1 MRFFLL
7 ISTQRVEFFSS
18 MSFMEAHLVTPQ
30 ENVVLL
36 LHGLAGSSLEVARLA
51 QLLQQSGLAVL
62 TPNIPGFAYGTPESD
77 WQSWV
82 GIVRD
87 HVQLLKSQ
95 YTTVSMV
102 GVSMGATLAMEVATH
117 EDIGALVLLSV
128 ALGYDGWAVPWY
140 RFLLPVA
147 RFIPFHERYRHTEG
161 EPYGIK
167 NPEIRAVIK
176 KMLLDKRQSEVGGE
190 SISLRQLLEGD
201 ALIKHVRR
209 RVDLLSD
216 PLLIIHPIE
225 DEAVHPR
232 HAQYVYDH
240 ASSSEKE
247 LIFLGDCYHM
257 ITVDNERDTVFYETD
272 MFIKRSINAKLARPV
287 FDIPQQMSRS
297 LGRFAK
303 RAEIKV

>member
-1 MRFFLL
+1 M
-7 ISTQRVEFFSS
+7 
-18 MSFMEAHLVTPQ
+18 VTPQ

-51 QLLQQSGLAVL
+51 QLLQQSGLSVS
-62 TPNIPGFAYGTPESD
+62 TPDIPGFAYGTPESD

-82 GIVRD
+82 QFVRE
-87 HVQLLKSQ
+87 QMRALESQ
-95 YTTVSMV
+95 YVTVSVV
-102 GVSMGATLAMEVATH
+102 GVSMGATLAMEIASH
-117 EDIGALVLLSV
+117 EEVNALVLLSV
-128 ALGYDGWAVPWY
+128 ALAYDGWAAPWY

-147 RFIPFHERYRHTEG
+147 RYIPFHQRFRHTEG

-190 SISLRQLLEGD
+190 SISLQQLLEGD

-216 PLLIIHPIE
+216 PVLILHAVE

-240 ASSSEKE
+240 ASSSDKE
-247 LIFLGDCYHM
+247 LIYLGDCYHM

-272 MFIKRSINAKLARPV
+272 LFIKRCINAKLARPV
-287 FDIPQQMSRS
+287 FDVPQQISRS
-297 LGRFAK
+297 LERMARRSRIRK
-303 RAEIKV
+303 

>member
-1 MRFFLL
+1 MSVMESPL
-7 ISTQRVEFFSS
+7 I
-18 MSFMEAHLVTPQ
+18 TPQ

-51 QLLQQSGLAVL
+51 QFLQQSGLAVR
-62 TPNIPGFAYGTPESD
+62 TPNIPGFAYDTPESD

-82 GIVRD
+82 QFARDQVR
-87 HVQLLKSQ
+87 QLKTE
-95 YTTVSMV
+95 YVTVSVV
-102 GVSMGATLAMEVATH
+102 GVSMGATLAMEIGTH
-117 EDIGALVLLSV
+117 EDVNALVLLSV
-128 ALGYDGWAVPWY
+128 ALAYDGWAAPWY

-147 RFIPFHERYRHTEG
+147 RFIPFHQRYRHIEG

-176 KMLLDKRQSEVGGE
+176 KMLLDKRQSEAGGE

-201 ALIKHVRR
+201 ALIRHVRR

-216 PLLIIHPIE
+216 PLLIVHPVE

-232 HAQYVYDH
+232 HAQWVFDH
-240 ASSSEKE
+240 ASSSSKE

-257 ITVDNERDTVFYETD
+257 ITVDNERDAVFYETD
-272 MFIKRSINAKLARPV
+272 MFIKRCINAKLARPV
-287 FDIPQQMSRS
+287 FDVPQPFSRS
-297 LGRFAK
+297 LERMVRRRQMK
-303 RAEIKV
+303 

>member
-1 MRFFLL
+1 MD
-7 ISTQRVEFFSS
+7 
-18 MSFMEAHLVTPQ
+18 APLVNPQ

-62 TPNIPGFAYGTPESD
+62 TPDIPGFAYGTPESD

-82 GIVRD
+82 QVARA
-87 HVQLLKSQ
+87 HVQSLKSR
-95 YTTVSMV
+95 YTTVSLV

-117 EDIGALVLLSV
+117 EDINALVLLSV

-147 RFIPFHERYRHTEG
+147 RYIPFHRRYRHTEG

-190 SISLRQLLEGD
+190 SISLYQLMEGD

-209 RVDLLSD
+209 RVNLLSD
-216 PLLIIHPIE
+216 PLLIMHPVE
-225 DEAVHPR
+225 DEAAHPR

-240 ASSSEKE
+240 ASSGDKE
-247 LIFLGDCYHM
+247 LIYLGDCYHM

-272 MFIKRSINAKLARPV
+272 MFIKRCINAAVSRSV
-287 FDIPQQMSRS
+287 FDVPQQMSRS
-297 LGRFAK
+297 LDRLAK
-303 RAEIKV
+303 RGQIKY

>member
-1 MRFFLL
+1 
-7 ISTQRVEFFSS
+7 
-18 MSFMEAHLVTPQ
+18 MEAPLVTPQ
-30 ENVVLL
+30 ENAVLL

-51 QLLQQSGLAVL
+51 QMLQQSGLTVL
-62 TPNIPGFAYGTPESD
+62 TPDIPGFAYGTPESD

-82 GIVRD
+82 QFVRD
-87 HVQLLKSQ
+87 HVQSLKSR
-95 YTTVSMV
+95 YVTVSVV
-102 GVSMGATLAMEVATH
+102 GVSMGATLAMEIATH
-117 EDIGALVLLSV
+117 EDVNALVLLSV

-147 RFIPFHERYRHTEG
+147 RFIPFHQRYRHTEG

-176 KMLLDKRQSEVGGE
+176 KMLLDKRQTEVGGE
-190 SISLRQLLEGD
+190 SISLGQLMEGD

-216 PLLIIHPIE
+216 PLLIMHPVE

-240 ASSSEKE
+240 ASSSDKE
-247 LIFLGDCYHM
+247 LIYLGDCYHM

-272 MFIKRSINAKLARPV
+272 MFIKRCINAKLARPV
-287 FDIPQQMSRS
+287 FDVPQQIGRS
-297 LGRFAK
+297 LERMAK
-303 RAEIKV
+303 RSRIKY